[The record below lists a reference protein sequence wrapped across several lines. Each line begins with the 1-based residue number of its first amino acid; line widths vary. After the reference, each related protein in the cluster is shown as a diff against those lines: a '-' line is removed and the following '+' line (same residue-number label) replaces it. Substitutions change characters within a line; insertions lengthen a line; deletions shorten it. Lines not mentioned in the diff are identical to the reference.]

1 MKTKEVTEGHSV
13 TLHTGITELQR
24 YDKILWSFGPRGS
37 NSLLIAQIPER
48 TNKTPS
54 EDDERFRDRLQL
66 NSETGDL
73 TIKDIKITHSGDYHL
88 KLFST
93 KKTKSKRFRVILY
106 GEQLSLNVINII
118 SAATLAFLF
127 LVQVI
132 RGQSLKMC

>member
-1 MKTKEVTEGHSV
+1 MKTKEVTEGDSV

-37 NSLLIAQIPER
+37 NSLLIAQILER
-48 TNKTPS
+48 TSKIS
-54 EDDERFRDRLQL
+54 FGDDERFRDRLQL

-73 TIKDIKITHSGDYHL
+73 TIRDVKFTHSGDYHL

-93 KKTKSKRFRVILY
+93 KMIKSKRFRVILY

-118 SAATLAFLF
+118 SAATLDFLL

-132 RGQSLKMC
+132 RGQSLKVC